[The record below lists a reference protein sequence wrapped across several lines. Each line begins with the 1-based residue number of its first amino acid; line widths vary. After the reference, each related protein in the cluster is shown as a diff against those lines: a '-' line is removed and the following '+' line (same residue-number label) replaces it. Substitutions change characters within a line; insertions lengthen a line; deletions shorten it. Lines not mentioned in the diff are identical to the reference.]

1 MAPGPMVGP
10 ALAMDR
16 LDSYNRSLRATIE
29 ISRQTPEGGKGGVV
43 RALTRA
49 ELRRLVPM
57 TDAIELMKVAFAE
70 LSAGRA
76 ISPLRT
82 VLPLQEGAAHA
93 LYMPAYVPAL
103 GALGVKVVSV
113 FSGNP
118 ARGLPLIHAL
128 VCLIDPDTGEPLA
141 ILDGTYL
148 TALRTGAVS
157 GAATDLLARADSRV
171 LVTFGAGAQGVT
183 QVAAV
188 CAVRPIERVI
198 VVDPNPD
205 ARDRFQSAVAADWQ
219 DLLERLEFSDDRRVV
234 READV
239 VCAATTS
246 RTPVFDDADVQAGTH
261 INAVGAY
268 TPEMQEIPP
277 ETVRRSTVVVDAMDA
292 ALAEAGDLI
301 KPLREGIIGR
311 EFLEREL
318 GMVAAGLVPGRSS
331 ENEVTFF
338 KSVGN
343 AVQDMVVARRAVDRA
358 RDEGVGMTIELG

>member
-1 MAPGPMVGP
+1 
-10 ALAMDR
+10 
-16 LDSYNRSLRATIE
+16 
-29 ISRQTPEGGKGGVV
+29 
-43 RALTRA
+43 
-49 ELRRLVPM
+49 M

-76 ISPLRT
+76 ASPLRT
-82 VLPLQEGAAHA
+82 VLPLHDGAADA

-118 ARGLPLIHAL
+118 SRGLPLIHAL
-128 VCLIDPDTGEPLA
+128 VCLTDPETGEPLA

-148 TALRTGAVS
+148 TALRTGAAS
-157 GAATDLLARADSRV
+157 GAATDLLARPGSRV

-188 CAVRPIERVI
+188 CSVRPIERVV
-198 VVDPNPD
+198 VVDPNRD
-205 ARDRFQSAVAADWQ
+205 ARERFRTAIEADWQ
-219 DLLERLEFSDDRRVV
+219 DLLGRVEFSDDPRVV
-234 READV
+234 GEADV

-246 RTPVFDDADVQAGTH
+246 RQPVFDDADVRPGTH

-277 ETVRRSTVVVDAMDA
+277 ETVRRATVVVDAVDA

-301 KPLREGIIGR
+301 KPLQAGIIGR
-311 EFLEREL
+311 EHLEREL
-318 GMVAAGLVPGRSS
+318 GMVAAGLAPGRRS
-331 ENEVTFF
+331 EEEITFF

-343 AVQDMVVARRAVDRA
+343 AVQDVVVARRAVDRA
-358 RDEGVGMTIELG
+358 SDEGVGMTIELG

>member
-1 MAPGPMVGP
+1 M
-10 ALAMDR
+10 
-16 LDSYNRSLRATIE
+16 
-29 ISRQTPEGGKGGVV
+29 

-70 LSAGRA
+70 LSAGRT

-82 VLPLQEGAAHA
+82 VLPLHEGAADA

-103 GALGVKVVSV
+103 GALGVKMVSV

-128 VCLIDPDTGEPLA
+128 VCLTDPETGEPLA

-148 TALRTGAVS
+148 TALRTGAAS
-157 GAATDLLARADSRV
+157 GAATDLLARAESRV
-171 LVTFGAGAQGVT
+171 LVAFGAGAQGVT

-188 CAVRPIERVI
+188 CAVRPIERVV

-205 ARDRFQSAVAADWQ
+205 ARERFRAAVEADWN
-219 DLLERLEFSDDRRVV
+219 DLLDRLEFSDDPRAVG
-234 READV
+234 EADV

-246 RTPVFDDADVQAGTH
+246 RTPVFDDGDLRPGTH

-277 ETVRRSTVVVDAMDA
+277 ATVRRSTVVVDAVDA

-301 KPLREGIIGR
+301 KPLRDGIIDR
-311 EFLEREL
+311 EHLQREI
-318 GMVAAGLVPGRSS
+318 GMVAAGLASGRST
-331 ENEVTFF
+331 EDEITFF

-343 AVQDMVVARRAVDRA
+343 AVQDVVVARRAVDRA
-358 RDEGVGMTIELG
+358 RDQGIGMTIELG

>member
-1 MAPGPMVGP
+1 M
-10 ALAMDR
+10 
-16 LDSYNRSLRATIE
+16 
-29 ISRQTPEGGKGGVV
+29 

-76 ISPLRT
+76 ASPLRT
-82 VLPLQEGAAHA
+82 VLPLHDGAADA

-118 ARGLPLIHAL
+118 SRGLPLIHAL
-128 VCLIDPDTGEPLA
+128 VCLTDPETGEPLA

-148 TALRTGAVS
+148 TALRTGAAS
-157 GAATDLLARADSRV
+157 GAATDLLARPGSRV

-188 CAVRPIERVI
+188 CSVRPIERVV
-198 VVDPNPD
+198 VVDPNRD
-205 ARDRFQSAVAADWQ
+205 ARERFRAAIEADWQ
-219 DLLERLEFSDDRRVV
+219 DLLGRVEFSDDPRVV
-234 READV
+234 GEADV

-246 RTPVFDDADVQAGTH
+246 RQPVFDDADVRPGTH

-277 ETVRRSTVVVDAMDA
+277 ETVRRATVVVDAVDA
-292 ALAEAGDLI
+292 ALTEAGDLI
-301 KPLREGIIGR
+301 KPLQAGIIGR
-311 EFLEREL
+311 EHLEREL
-318 GMVAAGLVPGRSS
+318 GMVAAGLAPGRRS
-331 ENEVTFF
+331 EEEITFF

-343 AVQDMVVARRAVDRA
+343 AVQDVVVARRAVDRA
-358 RDEGVGMTIELG
+358 SDEGVGMTIELG

>member
-1 MAPGPMVGP
+1 M
-10 ALAMDR
+10 
-16 LDSYNRSLRATIE
+16 
-29 ISRQTPEGGKGGVV
+29 

-70 LSAGRA
+70 LSAGRVA
-76 ISPLRT
+76 SPLRT
-82 VLPLQEGAAHA
+82 VLPLHDGAADA
-93 LYMPAYVPAL
+93 LFMPAYVPAL

-118 ARGLPLIHAL
+118 SRGLPLIHAL
-128 VCLIDPDTGEPLA
+128 VCLTDPETGEPLA

-148 TALRTGAVS
+148 TALRTGAAS
-157 GAATDLLARADSRV
+157 GAATDLLARPGSRV

-188 CAVRPIERVI
+188 CSVRPIERVV
-198 VVDPNPD
+198 VVDPNRD
-205 ARDRFQSAVAADWQ
+205 ARERFRAAIEADWQ
-219 DLLERLEFSDDRRVV
+219 DLLGRVEFSDDPRVV
-234 READV
+234 GEADV

-246 RTPVFDDADVQAGTH
+246 RQPVFDDADVRPGTH

-277 ETVRRSTVVVDAMDA
+277 ETVRRATVVVDAVDA
-292 ALAEAGDLI
+292 TLAEAGDLI
-301 KPLREGIIGR
+301 KPLQAGIIGR
-311 EFLEREL
+311 EHLEREL
-318 GMVAAGLVPGRSS
+318 GMVAAGLAPGRRS
-331 ENEVTFF
+331 EEEITFF

-343 AVQDMVVARRAVDRA
+343 AVQDVVVARRAVDRA
-358 RDEGVGMTIELG
+358 SDEGVGMTIELG

>member
-1 MAPGPMVGP
+1 
-10 ALAMDR
+10 
-16 LDSYNRSLRATIE
+16 
-29 ISRQTPEGGKGGVV
+29 
-43 RALTRA
+43 
-49 ELRRLVPM
+49 M

-76 ISPLRT
+76 AAPLRT
-82 VLPLQEGAAHA
+82 VLPLHDGAADA

-118 ARGLPLIHAL
+118 SRGLPLIHAL
-128 VCLIDPDTGEPLA
+128 VCLTDPETGEPLA

-148 TALRTGAVS
+148 TALRTGAAS
-157 GAATDLLARADSRV
+157 GAATDLLARPGSRV

-188 CAVRPIERVI
+188 CAVRPIERVV

-205 ARDRFQSAVAADWQ
+205 ARERFRTAIEAEWQ
-219 DLLERLEFSDDRRVV
+219 DLLGRVEFSDDPRVV

-246 RTPVFDDADVQAGTH
+246 RQPVFDDVDVRPGTH

-277 ETVRRSTVVVDAMDA
+277 ETVRRATVVVDAVDA
-292 ALAEAGDLI
+292 ALTEAGDLI
-301 KPLREGIIGR
+301 KPLQAGIIGR
-311 EFLEREL
+311 EHLEREL
-318 GMVAAGLVPGRSS
+318 GMVAAGLAPGRRS
-331 ENEVTFF
+331 EEEITFF

-343 AVQDMVVARRAVDRA
+343 AVQDVVVARRAVDRA
-358 RDEGVGMTIELG
+358 SDEGVGTTIELG